1 MGQILLSE
9 DMQSSERRHM
19 ESELER
25 MAVRSQ
31 NSSMLTF
38 VENTNQQE

>member
-9 DMQSSERRHM
+9 DMQSSERHM

-31 NSSMLTF
+31 NS
-38 VENTNQQE
+38 